1 MELAVALPLHL
12 KEGLAEITF
21 PEALKRDPLQ
31 IYTPFDCL
39 WLPRNM
45 QAHSEGFFL
54 VCSAS
59 IYRDKNLE
67 LKKNTLGLFKSTQKP
82 SLTKF
87 REYSAPLTL
96 PQETI
101 QNECVNFHGK
111 CQNVS
116 ALGVVHIRV
125 SISNKLLAI

>member
-21 PEALKRDPLQ
+21 PEALKRDLGKSTLR
-31 IYTPFDCL
+31 IDCL
-39 WLPRNM
+39 WLPLNM

-59 IYRDKNLE
+59 FYRDKNQE
-67 LKKNTLGLFKSTQKP
+67 LKKNILGLFKNTQEP
-82 SLTKF
+82 SMTKF
-87 REYSAPLTL
+87 SEYSAPLTL

-101 QNECVNFHGK
+101 QIECVNFHGK
-111 CQNVS
+111 RQNVS
-116 ALGVVHIRV
+116 ALGVVHIRGSV
-125 SISNKLLAI
+125 SDKLLAI